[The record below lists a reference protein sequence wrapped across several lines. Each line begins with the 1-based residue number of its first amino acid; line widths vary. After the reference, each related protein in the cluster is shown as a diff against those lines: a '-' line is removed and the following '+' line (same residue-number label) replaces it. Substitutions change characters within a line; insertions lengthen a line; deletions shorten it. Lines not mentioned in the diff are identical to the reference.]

1 MIIDAANGIL
11 AVTVYSADEM
21 RYVDDLVENAPDTY
35 IRFYLDHGQEL
46 DRTSVCE
53 HSFSPTWNETRYLK
67 LNNLNS
73 LLSLELNSTKPGFKD
88 KRLGTASFN
97 LSQLDD
103 AALAEQEGLYVYI

>member
-1 MIIDAANGIL
+1 VL

-21 RYVDDLVENAPDTY
+21 RHVDELVEEAPDTY
-35 IRFYLDHGQEL
+35 VRFYLDHGQEL

-53 HSFSPTWNETRYLK
+53 HSFSPAWNETKYLK

-73 LLSLELNSTKPGFKD
+73 LLSLELNSTELGFKD

-103 AALAEQEGLYVYI
+103 AALAEQEGL